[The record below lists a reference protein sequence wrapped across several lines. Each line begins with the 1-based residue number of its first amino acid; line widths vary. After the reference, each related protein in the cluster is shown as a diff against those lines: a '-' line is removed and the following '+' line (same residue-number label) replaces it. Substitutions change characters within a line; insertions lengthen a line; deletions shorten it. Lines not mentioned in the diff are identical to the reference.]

1 MGSKFPYVVHLLN
14 DDVDYELRVRGRKDD
29 LNKPLE
35 EKQKIL
41 RRLYRED
48 KLEKKTYASIYA
60 IDQEYDWMVSH
71 IEKLRAFLEKDP
83 QPKYISRLRYFYMR
97 ANRSNTTTEQSEGL
111 KKSILATISEL
122 LTIYDVNES
131 ETDSDKSDGESND
144 KDKDK
149 DNKLKL
155 QELQAKE
162 EELKKKE
169 EDIKRKEQELKEK
182 QKQQKPFDQTQ
193 FETAVM
199 EAVKKMFAGPLP
211 FPNTKPLTIPSQQTT
226 QEELARTELTKQVKT
241 LEKQLQQM
249 KDKMSQMG
257 RQNNNQGVVTAEL
270 LAQALSTLQTSQNQI
285 PNQTQGNLDPQNN
298 PNQNPNGNQYPP
310 IPPNPPNSTD
320 IFLDPEEENS
330 SEEDSQIDWTTNSG
344 RESGRTHYDRRIE
357 KWNIYFSADS
367 RSITIEDFIY
377 RIKVL
382 ANMNQISK
390 QRLLSHVHMLLRG
403 EASNWFFTYF
413 HPSWDWDM
421 FEIQIRFRF
430 GNPNQ
435 EQGTRQSIYNCKQQ
449 KGEKFVAFVDEIE
462 RLNKLLTKPLSRQR
476 KFETIWENMHAHYRL
491 QLAPFTIQTLE
502 QLKAL
507 NQRIDANDPSLN
519 QKGTK
524 HAVHNLETSSD
535 HAGSDEEEV
544 NAIYKKPHG
553 RGSQSQPSNRNET
566 TRLPICW
573 NCRNQGHFWR
583 QCSERKTTFCYIC
596 GNPGTVAATCDK
608 HPKKEP
614 TGQTGDPS
622 GNQDRNA

>member
-83 QPKYISRLRYFYMR
+83 HPKYISRLRYFYMR

-199 EAVKKMFAGPLP
+199 EAVKKMFAGPCP

-285 PNQTQGNLDPQNN
+285 PNQTQGNLDPQ
-298 PNQNPNGNQYPP
+298 
-310 IPPNPPNSTD
+310 
-320 IFLDPEEENS
+320 LK
-330 SEEDSQIDWTTNSG
+330 SES
-344 RESGRTHYDRRIE
+344 
-357 KWNIYFSADS
+357 KWKS
-367 RSITIEDFIY
+367 
-377 RIKVL
+377 
-382 ANMNQISK
+382 
-390 QRLLSHVHMLLRG
+390 
-403 EASNWFFTYF
+403 
-413 HPSWDWDM
+413 
-421 FEIQIRFRF
+421 
-430 GNPNQ
+430 
-435 EQGTRQSIYNCKQQ
+435 
-449 KGEKFVAFVDEIE
+449 
-462 RLNKLLTKPLSRQR
+462 
-476 KFETIWENMHAHYRL
+476 
-491 QLAPFTIQTLE
+491 
-502 QLKAL
+502 
-507 NQRIDANDPSLN
+507 
-519 QKGTK
+519 
-524 HAVHNLETSSD
+524 TSS
-535 HAGSDEEEV
+535 
-544 NAIYKKPHG
+544 N
-553 RGSQSQPSNRNET
+553 PS
-566 TRLPICW
+566 
-573 NCRNQGHFWR
+573 
-583 QCSERKTTFCYIC
+583 
-596 GNPGTVAATCDK
+596 
-608 HPKKEP
+608 
-614 TGQTGDPS
+614 
-622 GNQDRNA
+622 